1 MIYSRLPDLFL
12 SSLPFSLSSFPLF
25 PFHSLPF
32 YIASSAKSLPLSSS
46 SVSCAY
52 LYSQS
57 RHIHQLTVISSSSTM
72 LLVYRPHPAS

>member
-12 SSLPFSLSSFPLF
+12 SFPLGLPFFLSSFPLF
-25 PFHSLPF
+25 SFHSLPF

-52 LYSQS
+52 VPRVVTY
-57 RHIHQLTVISSSSTM
+57 TN
-72 LLVYRPHPAS
+72 